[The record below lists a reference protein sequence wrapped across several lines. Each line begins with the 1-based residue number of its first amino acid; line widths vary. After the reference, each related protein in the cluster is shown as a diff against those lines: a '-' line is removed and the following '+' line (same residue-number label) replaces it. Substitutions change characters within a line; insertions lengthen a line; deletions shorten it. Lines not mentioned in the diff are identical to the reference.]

1 MSVDGKAYYGYL
13 FEANKQPTKVLD
25 ALLRGIA
32 NHISENVG
40 RKDEKCLVP
49 EKLATF
55 YKAVGGNYD
64 SLFVEV
70 PHPSISWIYASI
82 GCQHTLQPTT
92 NDFEPP
98 SIPALTTS
106 GFVRWQSI
114 EILLGPEEH
123 VPFIQNAVKN
133 FGIKNPDNGEAFPAD
148 LPTDAFPLVPDEDI
162 EKWHS
167 QCAEKLRKKATPTEE
182 EPRPNLPPR
191 PKVQPGYA
199 HVRPSRVRQNTVSDD
214 PRLGRDSPYFEPQ
227 APPTPRPVYQH
238 VASRP
243 VRPVMSSSPSHRAR
257 QFLAPEDP
265 SSPRMARS
273 RRRSYPE
280 NISSPH
286 ESPIAVQP
294 PEVQRPVDG
303 DHVRRHSHPRHAR
316 RGSMSSDASSSSD
329 GESPTHVT
337 SKTRRRS
344 RGNTHSSN
352 PAIEKDGP
360 IPNGIP
366 SGVRYA
372 VPTADARA
380 RTRERER
387 EEDAK
392 RRAFAV
398 PVDMNGK
405 LSAPFLMGGKRDRER
420 VHRSNS
426 RNGQNN
432 LRWKDL
438 DGATAEEVWRRGS
451 TEEDEKPRAALKR
464 EKSLR
469 DGDRERPDSERDAGY
484 RRRERERDRDMRPK
498 VVSSHS
504 SHGGERDRERERERI
519 YNNGDRERSYRERDR
534 DRDRERD
541 RRGQSPV
548 RGVDGRRYPAH

>member
-1 MSVDGKAYYGYL
+1 M
-13 FEANKQPTKVLD
+13 
-25 ALLRGIA
+25 
-32 NHISENVG
+32 
-40 RKDEKCLVP
+40 
-49 EKLATF
+49 
-55 YKAVGGNYD
+55 
-64 SLFVEV
+64 
-70 PHPSISWIYASI
+70 
-82 GCQHTLQPTT
+82 
-92 NDFEPP
+92 
-98 SIPALTTS
+98 
-106 GFVRWQSI
+106 
-114 EILLGPEEH
+114 
-123 VPFIQNAVKN
+123 PFIQNAVKN